1 MRTAPLAPP
10 PGRPVAGSDF
20 SPPRPGRRRWV
31 GSLLR
36 RLFGLLFLALL
47 GGGAWL
53 YSTSPT
59 MRDVV
64 KTLTTGALL
73 PSVSFPNQRSVTF
86 LVLGRDRDL
95 DNRGQILKT
104 PGRSDLIML
113 VRADF
118 ENRRITGISIP
129 RDTRVRIPGYSGY
142 HKVNAAHSF
151 GGPRL
156 TMRTVEALTG
166 VRPQHVVRLD
176 FDGFE
181 KAIDAIGG
189 VEVTVDR
196 DMDYDDNWGNLHIHL
211 KKGRQRLNGEQAMGF
226 VRFRHAD
233 RGRSDSDLQRMR
245 RQQAL
250 LQALRQQVRNPFTL
264 VRAPLAMDRA
274 RPHLHSSLKI
284 PQLFCLAAFARGL
297 PQEQVRMGSLPARLG
312 NDFVYADR
320 AAVRQLARQ
329 MLAR

>member
-1 MRTAPLAPP
+1 MTVIDRRPSSAYAPP
-10 PGRPVAGSDF
+10 HARRAGGLGRAF
-20 SPPRPGRRRWV
+20 RRV
-31 GSLLR
+31 
-36 RLFGLLFLALL
+36 FGLLFLALL

-64 KTLTTGALL
+64 KTLTTGALN
-73 PSVSFPNQRSVTF
+73 PAVSFPGQRGVTF

-95 DNRGQILKT
+95 DNRKRIMKT
-104 PGRSDLIML
+104 HGRSDLVML

-118 ENRRITGISIP
+118 QDNTITALSIP
-129 RDTRVRIPGYSGY
+129 RDTRVRIPGRAGY
-142 HKVNAAHSF
+142 HKINAAHAY

-156 TMRTVEALTG
+156 TMRTVAALTG
-166 VRPQHVVRLD
+166 VRPEHVVRLD

-181 KAIDAIGG
+181 KAIDALGG
-189 VEVTVDR
+189 VEVMVDR
-196 DMDYDDNWGNLHIHL
+196 TMDYDDDWGDLHIHL

-233 RGRSDSDLQRMR
+233 RGRSDSDLTRMR

-250 LQALRQQVRNPFTL
+250 VQALREQAKNPLTL
-264 VRAPLAMDRA
+264 LRAPYAVDRA

-284 PQLFCLAAFARGL
+284 PQLFCLGNFARSVHPGH
-297 PQEQVRMGSLPARLG
+297 VRMLSLPVRSG
-312 NDFVYADR
+312 GSFVYPDR
-320 AAVRQLARQ
+320 AAARRLARE
-329 MLAR
+329 MLAN

>member
-1 MRTAPLAPP
+1 MTVIDRRSPAPLPASS
-10 PGRPVAGSDF
+10 RPSRGIGNAI
-20 SPPRPGRRRWV
+20 
-31 GSLLR
+31 R
-36 RLFGLLFLALL
+36 RLFGILFLAAL

-59 MRDVV
+59 VRDVV
-64 KTLTTGALL
+64 KTLATGALS
-73 PSVSFPNQRSVTF
+73 PAVSFPGRRAVTF

-95 DNRGQILKT
+95 DNRRRVLKT
-104 PGRSDLIML
+104 HGRSDLIML
-113 VRADF
+113 VRTDF
-118 ENRRITGISIP
+118 EYGTITALAIP
-129 RDTRVRIPGYSGY
+129 RDTGVRIPGRSGTY
-142 HKVNAAHSF
+142 KINAAHSY

-166 VRPQHVVRLD
+166 VRPEHVVRLD

-181 KAIDAIGG
+181 KAIDALGG

-196 DMDYDDNWGNLHIHL
+196 NMDYDDDWGDLHIHL

-233 RGRSDSDLQRMR
+233 RGRSDSDLTRMR

-250 LQALRQQVRNPFTL
+250 LQALRQQAKHPLTL
-264 VRAPLAMDRA
+264 VRVPYAMDRA

-284 PQLFCLAAFARGL
+284 PQLFCLAAFARGV
-297 PQEQVRMGSLPARLG
+297 PPNNVRMLSLPVRSGGSFLYP
-312 NDFVYADR
+312 NR
-320 AAVRQLARQ
+320 AATRRLARE
-329 MLAR
+329 LFY